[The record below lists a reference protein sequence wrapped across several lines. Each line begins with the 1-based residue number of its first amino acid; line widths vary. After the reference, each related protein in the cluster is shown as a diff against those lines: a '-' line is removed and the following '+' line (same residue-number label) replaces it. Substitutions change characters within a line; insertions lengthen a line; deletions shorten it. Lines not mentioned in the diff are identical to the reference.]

1 MDPAARIADKLGR
14 LACHPSYFCGRGK
27 KRICMYNNDPPNA
40 QQTLLVVPLLGSGS
54 SKHAITTQIAH
65 VVEAR
70 WRDSVADSL
79 LQEEQAEM
87 VPKSMKKKRK
97 KKSGPSHQ
105 QRVASTFVSQIV
117 TTAKQRVTERTLDAS
132 PVSPKSS
139 AASLSPMRSTH
150 LFALPSHLSLE
161 MEKSAISLS
170 PSALVDHHASQSFD
184 DPVEPMNSPRSDYTQ
199 VYFNLHQLK
208 FLCFKQKSA
217 HGGFHSKT
225 NAK

>member
-132 PVSPKSS
+132 P
-139 AASLSPMRSTH
+139 H